1 MSRHAAALLVLGAL
15 AGGVARAE
23 AGATAPAATVPHPPQ
38 AQEVI
43 AEVRLHGNQITPDDD
58 LLRLA
63 GVVVGAPF
71 TPSTQDEV
79 ADRLR
84 RTGRFQDVQVLKRF
98 ASIAD
103 PSRIVLV
110 LIVNEGAVDIEVP
123 DDGGPARVVRR
134 RALTNLLVLP
144 VLLIEDGYG
153 ATYGVRLA
161 YAGTAGRRSRLS
173 FPLSWGG
180 FKQAAVE
187 FDRTFVA
194 GPLSRVEAGG
204 SIDRRRNPAFDEQ
217 DDRRRVWVRAGRAV
231 GPVRLDGGAAWQR
244 VSFAGET
251 DRLRSVQAEATLDT
265 RLDPALPRNAVYA
278 RAALERVH
286 FASGGLPATL
296 STVDGRAYVGLFR
309 QLVLV
314 ASARRDQA
322 SRPLPPY
329 LEFLLGGDRNLRGFE
344 PGSFAGDILVAG
356 SLELRV
362 PLSAALSAGKLGVSV
377 FVDAG
382 AAYDHGQ
389 AFREQPLRV
398 GGGASVWLAAT
409 VFRMGLTV
417 AHGRGAGTRVTFG
430 AGLSR

>member
-1 MSRHAAALLVLGAL
+1 VSRLAAVLVLLGVF
-15 AGGVARAE
+15 AGVGRADA
-23 AGATAPAATVPHPPQ
+23 AGAAQGATPASPSQTA
-38 AQEVI
+38 EVI
-43 AEVRLHGNQITPDDD
+43 AEVRLHGNQITPDDE
-58 LLRLA
+58 LLGLA

-71 TPSTQDEV
+71 TAATLDEV
-79 ADRLR
+79 AGRLR

-110 LIVNEGAVDIEVP
+110 LIVNEGPVDIEVP
-123 DDGGPARVVRR
+123 DEGGPARVVRR

-144 VLLIEDGYG
+144 VFHIEDGYG
-153 ATYGVRLA
+153 ATYGVRMA

-173 FPLSWGG
+173 FPLTWGG
-180 FKQAAVE
+180 VKQAAVE

-194 GPLSRVEAGG
+194 GPLSRVETGV
-204 SIDRRRNPAFDEQ
+204 SIDRRRNPAFDEN
-217 DDRRRVWVRAGRAV
+217 DDRRRVWARAGRAV
-231 GPVRLDGGAAWQR
+231 GPLRFEGGAAWQR
-244 VSFAGET
+244 VSFAGEA
-251 DRLRSVQAEATLDT
+251 DRLRSIQAEATLDT

-278 RAALERVH
+278 RAAVERVH
-286 FASGGLPATL
+286 FASGDRPITL
-296 STVDGRAYVGLFR
+296 WTVDGRGYVGLLG
-309 QLVLV
+309 QSVLV

-322 SRPLPPY
+322 NRPVPPY
-329 LEFLLGGDRNLRGFE
+329 LKFLLGGDGNLRGFE
-344 PGSFAGDILVAG
+344 PGAFAGDILVTG

-362 PLSAALSAGKLGVSV
+362 PLSAALSAGKVGLSV

-382 AAYDHGQ
+382 TAYDRGQ
-389 AFREQPLRV
+389 TFRDQPLRV